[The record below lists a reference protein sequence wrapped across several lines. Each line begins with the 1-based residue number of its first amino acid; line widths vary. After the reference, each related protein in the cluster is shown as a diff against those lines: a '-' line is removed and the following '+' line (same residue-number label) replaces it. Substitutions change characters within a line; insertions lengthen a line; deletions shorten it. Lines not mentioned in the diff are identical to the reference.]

1 MHGSD
6 PIAIFEK
13 KNNEPQKKHQMPFL
27 HDALNRTRNKK
38 NSEQ

>member
-27 HDALNRTRNKK
+27 HNALNRTRNKK